1 MSFQPC
7 GANQTLECKPPKST
21 NSLCNHLKKAKRHGK
36 VCPARTHAPQHL
48 NEEAQPPVHR
58 TAPDALEIRLVAHC
72 APALAGLKTANLFCV
87 GACLAPALAQ
97 AIPLWN
103 ERLNPKGLRV
113 RTLPARGRCTL
124 VYVYRAHRLEA
135 DWQRPHV
142 GAFLRRCGYG
152 TLRAEQALDTLAARM
167 RHTGGFP
174 HEIGLFLGYPLEDV
188 QGFIDHGGQHCKCVG
203 CWKVYG
209 DVQAAQ
215 RQFARFA
222 KCKRVY
228 LKHLLGGRTVQ
239 QLTVSA

>member
-7 GANQTLECKPPKST
+7 GANQALECKPPKPT

-113 RTLPARGRCTL
+113 RTLPAR
-124 VYVYRAHRLEA
+124 
-135 DWQRPHV
+135 
-142 GAFLRRCGYG
+142 
-152 TLRAEQALDTLAARM
+152 
-167 RHTGGFP
+167 
-174 HEIGLFLGYPLEDV
+174 
-188 QGFIDHGGQHCKCVG
+188 
-203 CWKVYG
+203 
-209 DVQAAQ
+209 
-215 RQFARFA
+215 
-222 KCKRVY
+222 
-228 LKHLLGGRTVQ
+228 
-239 QLTVSA
+239 